1 MLFRSVIRNGDVKQD
16 TSIFFTIPYDKGWKV
31 YVNGEKVPYEKVN
44 LGFIGLRLGS
54 GNYHLEF
61 RYEIPYLKVGAIISL
76 GSLMILILLSL
87 RNSKKFRKS

>member
-1 MLFRSVIRNGDVKQD
+1 M
-16 TSIFFTIPYDKGWKV
+16 
-31 YVNGEKVPYEKVN
+31 N

-61 RYEIPYLKVGAIISL
+61 HYEIPYLKVGAIISL